1 MHAQFN
7 HHLKSK
13 QNQTEKYLNPSRKQK
28 SLSLPRSA
36 HTIGRLHREMFH
48 KQEAQAL
55 QAKSPQTHHVTQWH
69 FCSCLY
75 KQ

>member
-28 SLSLPRSA
+28 SLSLPGSA
-36 HTIGRLHREMFH
+36 HTMGRQHREMFH
-48 KQEAQAL
+48 KQEAQTL
-55 QAKSPQTHHVTQWH
+55 QAKSPQTHHVTQ
-69 FCSCLY
+69 
-75 KQ
+75 